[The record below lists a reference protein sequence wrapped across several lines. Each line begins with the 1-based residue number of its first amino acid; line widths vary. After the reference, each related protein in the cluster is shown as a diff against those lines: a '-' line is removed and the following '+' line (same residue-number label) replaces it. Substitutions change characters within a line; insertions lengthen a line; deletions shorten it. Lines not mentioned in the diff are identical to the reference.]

1 MPHAN
6 EREKMIADILGYLNF
21 SDGTPNP
28 AFASNLNSL
37 GRDLSSEEGGAPVWR
52 RLNAE
57 LSAGLTRLSQESETF
72 QKTDQAEA
80 VLRLV
85 FDELLDAYRFHHR
98 DLLFH
103 QTDEALFS
111 PFFLAR
117 VFEAALSEGGPW
129 NEVARITSGVLQRVN
144 DFIGHRPVATL
155 QDGRQMKP
163 YPHESVATI
172 PLWLEGVGP
181 SIGRYEQLVEV
192 TLDILRQTDPTLLR
206 RAWFDLDQLSELAID
221 PRAYDFDH
229 PVNRRPNYQ
238 FGQWDPHLIDN
249 RGYYR
254 RYVLQQV
261 TVDAILSRVEQ
272 ANGDIPPK
280 ELLREAGAVL
290 AGTIL
295 MGSGVSG
302 DGPGVHD
309 SNTSLNVL
317 MPHIAR
323 YRDDFYKYWI
333 DKLPSPHSKR
343 LKGEAK
349 RLRQPF
355 AGARQHLNQALVR
368 RRALQLQHVH
378 LAALFSRLGYAEAAT
393 TQAQVVPVA
402 SARMMCEIHCRMTA
416 IQHANE
422 QGDLRL
428 ATTLLAEIE
437 DLMHRAIECGAI
449 VDPWNILGFDAQF
462 NLFHSMEDSCYDYR
476 VDELIDLVEDI
487 FVFYARTEKEAA
499 AVGDESLRAEL
510 SERLHQLADWWDRFA
525 TVEVQAVE
533 GISGHQAWESADC
546 VAIALGAWHKASSA
560 AGDIAF
566 WRERIEQ
573 FHSPKAYALVVEA
586 LLERKDPVAA
596 MALLMQWLSQADSI
610 GLIEGSYAF
619 YDMAVRWIMDLWGK
633 KKNDADAE
641 KAGKKRKL
649 LRRKDVATEATAE
662 TPDVENTPQKRW
674 ELTQKFMDYLEAG
687 SEELWQIPQLEMT
700 SAMGKPRRPDREKAS
715 EEELEEA
722 EETMFS
728 SKDDLF
734 GAAYE
739 DVVYHDT
746 TDDGF
751 EGEVFDGKG
760 LTDDFELAIEAD
772 RINER
777 LDFHSMLTAIWRT
790 VAVASA
796 SLPNEAS
803 LQTARNETLREWLDL
818 ATKNIAQLDR
828 LLDAVAQHQVMVPS
842 ATEELLVDY
851 DRQVAV
857 REVLTDRIISMTV
870 ELTEVVRLLTAT
882 IGEKV
887 ELPAEIAEAASVVKY
902 NWHDLADWLFH
913 AIHAGDTGRINA
925 IWAHFIFNLSEQPLL
940 YQPTSRGGDPRKV
953 VASRTLQQILHE
965 LLRSLPRLGLF
976 YETCELLETI
986 FQMERSHPV
995 GQGGIT
1001 EFDKMFETGY
1011 RAIVECM
1018 AEAPAR
1024 RSSRTATPKR
1034 ATDKTLVG
1042 HLEAISEPLM
1052 RLWIEHSRS
1061 IRFSPLEVVLD
1072 EGRWKDLKQFIIN
1085 YGEDLFT
1092 QSFMNFSNLRAIMT
1106 QGVDGFLEWLSE
1118 KPNADEEFKIVADL
1132 GKRLPKDKAIV
1143 LLGVTIEAVLDNYN
1157 EYLDYNSS
1165 TTQSDQGDMLYT
1177 LLDFLRVVGNYERL
1191 SWNLSPLVTAH
1202 DILIRAGRVEAADY
1216 WEKTFARQTADI
1228 ADEHQH
1234 QYQAL
1239 AQEYGMQLRS
1249 VADRL
1254 GERFI
1259 RPLVIGRLRAL
1270 VEPAF
1275 REATEE
1281 GPRPAFAVLQ
1291 HRIDELSGEP
1301 SGVGF
1306 VVPSWLEALEREAD
1320 QLRLPGTVDYDDF
1333 QWHSKLPKTQSTLFD
1348 ISRQV
1353 NAWAENQWY

>member
-1 MPHAN
+1 MSQVNRREDPVN
-6 EREKMIADILGYLNF
+6 QREKLIADILGYLNF
-21 SDGTPNP
+21 SDGTPNS
-28 AFASNLNSL
+28 AFAANLNSL
-37 GRDLSSEEGGAPVWR
+37 ARTLSSEEGVGKDAEPVPVWKQ
-52 RLNAE
+52 LDAA
-57 LSAGLTRLSQESETF
+57 LSTGLQRLSRESETF
-72 QKTDQAEA
+72 QKADQAEA

-85 FDELLDAYRFHHR
+85 FDELLPAYRFHHR

-103 QTDEALFS
+103 QPDEAIFT
-111 PFFLAR
+111 PFFLSR
-117 VFEAALSEGGPW
+117 VFEAVLKEGGPW
-129 NEVARITSGVLQRVN
+129 GELSRITSGVLTRIN
-144 DFIGHRPVATL
+144 DFLGHRPVAAL
-155 QDGRQMKP
+155 RDGRRMKP

-172 PLWLEGVGP
+172 PIWLEGAGASVGP
-181 SIGRYEQLVEV
+181 YEELVEA
-192 TLDILRQTDPTLLR
+192 TLEILRNTDPTLLR
-206 RAWFDLDQLSELAID
+206 RAWFDLEQLSELSID

-249 RGYYR
+249 QGYYR

-261 TVDAILSRVEQ
+261 TVDAILTRLEE
-272 ANGDIPPK
+272 ANAEIPRK
-280 ELLREAGAVL
+280 ELLAEAGAVL

-317 MPHIAR
+317 MPHIAA
-323 YRDDFYKYWI
+323 YRDDFYKFWI
-333 DKLPSPHSKR
+333 DRLPEKHSQR
-343 LKGEAK
+343 LKGEAQ

-378 LAALFSRLGYAEAAT
+378 LAALFSRIGYAEAAME
-393 TQAQVVPVA
+393 QAQVVPVA

-416 IQHANE
+416 AYHAND
-422 QGDLRL
+422 QGHPEK
-428 ATTLLAEIE
+428 ATGLLAEIE
-437 DLMHRAIECGAI
+437 DLLHRAIECGAI
-449 VDPWNILGFDAQF
+449 VDPWSILGFDAQF

-476 VDELIDLVEDI
+476 VDELIELIEDI

-499 AVGDESLRAEL
+499 AMGNESLREEL
-510 SERLHQLADWWDRFA
+510 SERLHALADWWDQFA
-525 TVEVQAVE
+525 TTEISTVE

-546 VAIALGAWHKASSA
+546 VAVALGDWHKASGA
-560 AGDIAF
+560 AGNIAF
-566 WRERIEQ
+566 WRERVEH

-610 GLIEGSYAF
+610 GLIEGSYVF
-619 YDMAVRWIMDLWGK
+619 YDMAVRWIMELW
-633 KKNDADAE
+633 NQ
-641 KAGKKRKL
+641 
-649 LRRKDVATEATAE
+649 RKDESE
-662 TPDVENTPQKRW
+662 KENAANDDNKRSPQERW

-687 SEELWQIPQLEMT
+687 SEELWEVPRLELT
-700 SAMGKPRRPDREKAS
+700 SSSGKPRRPAR
-715 EEELEEA
+715 EEEEPEEEFDED
-722 EETMFS
+722 EES
-728 SKDDLF
+728 LLSANDDLF

-751 EGEVFDGKG
+751 EGEVFDGKS
-760 LTDDFELAIEAD
+760 LMDDFELAEESD
-772 RINER
+772 RINQR
-777 LDFHSMLTAIWRT
+777 LDFHSMLNAIWQT
-790 VAVASA
+790 VIVASA
-796 SLPNEAS
+796 TIAEDES
-803 LQTARNETLREWLDL
+803 LQAARVVTFRAWLDL
-818 ATKNIAQLDR
+818 ANKKMAKLDE

-851 DRQVAV
+851 DRQIAV
-857 REVLTDRIISMTV
+857 REVLTDRIISMLV
-870 ELTEVVRLLTAT
+870 ELAEVSRLLNAT

-887 ELPAEIAEAASVVKY
+887 ELPEGIEDAPGTLELSWQV
-902 NWHDLADWLFH
+902 LADLLFQ
-913 AIHAGDTGRINA
+913 AIHAGDKLRINTL
-925 IWAHFIFNLSEQPLL
+925 WPHFIYTLSEQPLL

-953 VASRTLQQILHE
+953 VASRALQQTLHE
-965 LLRSLPRLGLF
+965 MLRSLPRLGLF
-976 YETCELLETI
+976 YETSELLETI

-1001 EFDKMFETGY
+1001 EFDKMFDTGY

-1018 AEAPAR
+1018 VEAPAR
-1024 RSSRTATPKR
+1024 RSSKPGTPKP

-1072 EGRWKDLKQFIIN
+1072 EGRWKDLKQFIID
-1085 YGEDLFT
+1085 YGADLFT
-1092 QSFMNFSNLRAIMT
+1092 QSFMNFGNLRAIMT
-1106 QGVDGFLEWLSE
+1106 QGVDGFLEWLAE
-1118 KPNADEEFKIVADL
+1118 KPNAEEEFKIVADIAE
-1132 GKRLPKDKAIV
+1132 GRLVKDKAIV

-1165 TTQSDQGDMLYT
+1165 TTQSDRGDMLYT

-1216 WEKTFARQTADI
+1216 WEKTFAKQTSDI
-1228 ADEHQH
+1228 ADEHQK
-1234 QYQAL
+1234 QYQVL
-1239 AQEYGMQLRS
+1239 SQEYGMQLRS

-1259 RPLVIGRLRAL
+1259 RPLTIGRLRAL

-1275 REATEE
+1275 REATVE
-1281 GPRPAFAVLQ
+1281 GPKPAFDVLKY
-1291 HRIDELSGEP
+1291 RIDELAGEP

-1320 QLRLPGTVDYDDF
+1320 QLRLPGSVDYDDF
-1333 QWHSKLPKTQSTLFD
+1333 QWYTQLPKTRSTLSD
-1348 ISRQV
+1348 ISRQI